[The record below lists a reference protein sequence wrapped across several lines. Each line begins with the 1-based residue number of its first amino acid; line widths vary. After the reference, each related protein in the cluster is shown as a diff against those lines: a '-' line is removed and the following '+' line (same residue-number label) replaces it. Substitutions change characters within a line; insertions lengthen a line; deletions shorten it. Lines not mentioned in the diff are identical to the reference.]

1 MKIFLV
7 GGAIRDELLGLPVTE
22 HDFVVTGATPNE
34 MLTQGFTSVG
44 KDFPVFLHPQ
54 TKEEYALAR
63 TERKQG
69 QGYHGFACH
78 FDPNVT
84 LEDDLKRRDL
94 TINAIARD
102 DHGQLIDPYSGL
114 EDLRNRL
121 FKHVSPAFI
130 EDPLRILRVARFA
143 AKLPSF
149 TIHPETQQLMCT
161 MVAQDEL
168 THLSK
173 ERFWK
178 EIIRAMAMPQP
189 LRFFEVLKDIN
200 AFNILFPQHFDPHEV
215 QNANS
220 SEPIERLAMGYYS
233 CHLEDSLNAL
243 TNICAPNELKE
254 LVSTLHIIRRHHQ
267 NCAHFDE
274 CTWMT
279 LASETDLWRRPQRFK
294 TAINLAR
301 AHLTNWP
308 IDIIEQH
315 AIPLSQHPWGKDL
328 PKDLKGNDI
337 KHWIHAKKT
346 NYLKQLIK

>member
-114 EDLRNRL
+114 EDLRKRL
-121 FKHVSPAFI
+121 FNNVSPAFI
-130 EDPLRILRVARFA
+130 
-143 AKLPSF
+143 
-149 TIHPETQQLMCT
+149 
-161 MVAQDEL
+161 
-168 THLSK
+168 
-173 ERFWK
+173 
-178 EIIRAMAMPQP
+178 
-189 LRFFEVLKDIN
+189 
-200 AFNILFPQHFDPHEV
+200 
-215 QNANS
+215 
-220 SEPIERLAMGYYS
+220 
-233 CHLEDSLNAL
+233 
-243 TNICAPNELKE
+243 
-254 LVSTLHIIRRHHQ
+254 
-267 NCAHFDE
+267 
-274 CTWMT
+274 
-279 LASETDLWRRPQRFK
+279 
-294 TAINLAR
+294 
-301 AHLTNWP
+301 
-308 IDIIEQH
+308 
-315 AIPLSQHPWGKDL
+315 
-328 PKDLKGNDI
+328 
-337 KHWIHAKKT
+337 
-346 NYLKQLIK
+346 